1 MPTSIAGFWALD
13 SAVIAFTLSIF
24 LFGAFIKGAIGVGLP
39 LVAIPVLSMFIPPQQ
54 AIGLLALP
62 VLASNALQAFEGGP
76 IRPVIQRM
84 GWLLAAQFVTMF
96 VTVWWTTEMSPDTL
110 RPLVGGSVLLAA
122 ALLAYKPGFRISAVQ
137 ERWWSVAVGAAA
149 GFVGGVSSLTGPVV
163 IAYLMALSL
172 KRDAFV
178 GHVSVIYFFT
188 AVPMYATMLWFG
200 RFGTTEMLIS
210 CIAMIPMLIG
220 LRLGKRVRQY
230 LNEVLFRRILVSCLV
245 LLGLLLIR

>member
-1 MPTSIAGFWALD
+1 
-13 SAVIAFTLSIF
+13 
-24 LFGAFIKGAIGVGLP
+24 
-39 LVAIPVLSMFIPPQQ
+39 
-54 AIGLLALP
+54 
-62 VLASNALQAFEGGP
+62 
-76 IRPVIQRM
+76 M

-110 RPLVGGSVLLAA
+110 RPLVGGLGIVSRRVA
-122 ALLAYKPGFRISAVQ
+122 GVQ
-137 ERWWSVAVGAAA
+137 A
-149 GFVGGVSSLTGPVV
+149 GVSYFSCPRAMVECGRWRSGRLCWRRVLVDCPVV

-178 GHVSVIYFFT
+178 GHVSVTYFFT